1 MALDPALVK
10 CMKSGKSMAECRK
23 ASPLKS
29 VPKPKKTSK
38 KRSY

>member
-23 ASPLKS
+23 ASPPKA
-29 VPKPKKTSK
+29 VPKPKKAAK
-38 KRSY
+38 KKSY